1 MKTILIV
8 ICATL
13 LATVTNAQDKYFTK
27 SGKIY
32 FDATSPKSP
41 ENVNAITKTAVCVLD
56 TKTGNLQFSLLMK
69 SFEFERALMQEHFNE
84 NYVESN
90 KFPKA
95 EFKGTITNNSSVNYT
110 KDGVYNVKV
119 SGNLTMHGET
129 KTVET
134 SGTVTVKNGKLIAV
148 AEFAVTLADYK
159 ITVPQLVAD
168 KVAKTA
174 TIKVDCALDVLK

>member
-13 LATVTNAQDKYFTK
+13 LATITNAQDKYFTK

-95 EFKGTITNNSSVNYT
+95 EFKGTITNNSNVNYA

-174 TIKVDCALDVLK
+174 TIKVDCTLDVLK

>member
-13 LATVTNAQDKYFTK
+13 LTTVTNAQDKYFTK

-95 EFKGTITNNSSVNYT
+95 EFKGTITNNSSVNYA

-129 KTVET
+129 KMVET

-174 TIKVDCALDVLK
+174 TIKVDCTLDVLK

>member
-41 ENVNAITKTAVCVLD
+41 ENVNAITRTAVCVLD

-95 EFKGTITNNSSVNYT
+95 EFKGTITNNSSVNYA

-174 TIKVDCALDVLK
+174 TIKVDCTLDVLK